1 MGRKLGVNKLK
12 VGFSID
18 IDTYKE
24 FERYCDEK
32 SINKSKLMDRILKN
46 FLESEQSKKAIKNN
60 YI

>member
-60 YI
+60 DI